1 MSPVKGNLFKL
12 FQGFK
17 KKDLKYQGH
26 YLGLKAGQKKGIGKW
41 PKPARSLTALRAVSS
56 SNIVSAIGQRLP
68 ELNKS

>member
-12 FQGFK
+12 FK
-17 KKDLKYQGH
+17 DLKKDLKYQGH